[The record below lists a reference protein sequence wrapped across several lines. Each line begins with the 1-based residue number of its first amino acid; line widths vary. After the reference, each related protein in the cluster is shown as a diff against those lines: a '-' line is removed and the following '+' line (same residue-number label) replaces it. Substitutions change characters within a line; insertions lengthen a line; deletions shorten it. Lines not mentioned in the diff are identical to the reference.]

1 MTVKASAGVALSK
14 DARRDFSAGL
24 SLATLSPVWLKAN
37 AGSQA
42 ILEQR
47 LQPSWSGEYGD

>member
-14 DARRDFSAGL
+14 DARRDFSAVL